1 MNQSDKKN
9 TGVYLRTAL
18 PCELEILEQ
27 EHTVNKY
34 LQSIG
39 ETSACYFFDNGF
51 SGRTANRSALQSLL
65 YEVQQGRIDKV
76 VVSSI
81 SRFSRDF
88 KVAQQILEFCTVHR
102 TPVIVL
108 DTDGIAAP
116 CCLMGVML

>member
-1 MNQSDKKN
+1 MNQSDKKK

-27 EHTVNKY
+27 EHMVNKY

-39 ETSACYFFDNGF
+39 ETSACCFFDNGF
-51 SGRTANRSALQSLL
+51 SGCTTNRPALQSLL

-81 SRFSRDF
+81 SRLSRDF
-88 KVAQQILEFCTVHR
+88 TMAQQILRFCMVHS

-108 DTDGIAAP
+108 DTDGIAAT
-116 CCLMGVML
+116 CCMMEVVL